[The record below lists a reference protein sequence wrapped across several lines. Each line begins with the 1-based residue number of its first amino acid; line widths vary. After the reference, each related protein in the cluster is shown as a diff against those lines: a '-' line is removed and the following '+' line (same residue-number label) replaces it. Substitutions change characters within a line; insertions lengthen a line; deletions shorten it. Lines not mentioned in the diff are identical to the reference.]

1 MNLVNST
8 KLPCRPFL
16 LDVFALGATAAMAA
30 LGNLRCL
37 FNSRAALQ
45 RVFSPAAPTTTT
57 TTTTARHLAA
67 AATCHV
73 LHPQLRTY
81 AAGPP
86 PRRGP
91 RGHRSV
97 DSVAD
102 GPGANDDR
110 GFSPLF
116 TTAAD
121 IERSQKDR
129 MPQDFEIKD
138 PKIMVLENGSIAGPL
153 STRYVMSK
161 LDEKTESLRMIRP
174 YVPKGSPLRKGSK
187 AGEDVATTTAMRQQ
201 AGGGAEPGAAAAG
214 TAAAGTAAA
223 GPVTQQEQFA
233 LCEIVNKFEAFLKE
247 QERKQ
252 RKKANAKPK
261 TKEMELTWSISE
273 HDLQTKLR
281 QLGGFLAKGMKVHL
295 VLGRKRGGQKVDD
308 ETMRALLKRIQRE
321 IQTLD
326 AREAKAPEGEVGRT
340 MRLHLEGVVKKQT

>member
-1 MNLVNST
+1 
-8 KLPCRPFL
+8 
-16 LDVFALGATAAMAA
+16 MAA
-30 LGNLRCL
+30 LSNPRCL
-37 FNSRAALQ
+37 FNSRTALQ
-45 RVFSPAAPTTTT
+45 RVFSLAAPTTT
-57 TTTTARHLAA
+57 TTTTARHLAT
-67 AATCHV
+67 AATGHV
-73 LHPQLRTY
+73 LHLQLRTY

-187 AGEDVATTTAMRQQ
+187 AGEDGATTTPTRQQ
-201 AGGGAEPGAAAAG
+201 AGGGGAEPGAEAAAG
-214 TAAAGTAAA
+214 A

-295 VLGRKRGGQKVDD
+295 VLGRKKGGQKVDD
-308 ETMRALLKRIQRE
+308 ETMRALVKRIQRE

-326 AREAKAPEGEVGRT
+326 AREVKAPEGEVGRT
-340 MRLHLEGVVKKQT
+340 MRLHLEGVVKKQA

>member
-1 MNLVNST
+1 
-8 KLPCRPFL
+8 
-16 LDVFALGATAAMAA
+16 MAA
-30 LGNLRCL
+30 LSSPQCL

-45 RVFSPAAPTTTT
+45 RVFSLATSPAQ
-57 TTTTARHLAA
+57 ARHLAA
-67 AATCHV
+67 TGHV
-73 LHPQLRTY
+73 LHSQVRTY

-174 YVPKGSPLRKGSK
+174 YIPKGSPLRKGNK
-187 AGEDVATTTAMRQQ
+187 AAEDG
-201 AGGGAEPGAAAAG
+201 AGPTPTSQRGAGAEPG
-214 TAAAGTAAA
+214 AAA

-252 RKKANAKPK
+252 KKKASAKPK

-295 VLGRKRGGQKVDD
+295 VLGRKKGGQKVDD

-326 AREAKAPEGEVGRT
+326 AREVKPREGEVGRT